1 MTKTQLYHYQSSV
14 HRFYVYNLYNKS
26 MNITEVELEGLTHRL
41 LNYEPFM
48 KQLTEKVHNPS
59 IGSLSSIE
67 LNKLIEDISGL
78 LEKLIQQ
85 KLEKEMCEFID
96 ENNRILEQISHNL
109 ARPGAMEEKN

>member
-1 MTKTQLYHYQSSV
+1 
-14 HRFYVYNLYNKS
+14 
-26 MNITEVELEGLTHRL
+26 MNITEVDLEGLTHSL